1 MDNVMQLDAKEIKR
15 QNVFIILKGI
25 LGALCASLILILAFA
40 LLLKFVPLSD
50 NSIKMVNQIIKFIS
64 ICYGMAIISKKSNGL
79 LFYKGLL
86 IGLFYGIIAF
96 VVFSLLDWNFSVDLT
111 TLNDIIFTT
120 VIGGIAGVIFK
131 VIKNK
136 KTVK

>member
-1 MDNVMQLDAKEIKR
+1 
-15 QNVFIILKGI
+15 
-25 LGALCASLILILAFA
+25 
-40 LLLKFVPLSD
+40 
-50 NSIKMVNQIIKFIS
+50 
-64 ICYGMAIISKKSNGL
+64 MAIISKKSNGL